1 MIPKVSIFEQP
12 VSVIPAIN
20 ADFLELAIKAEV
32 LLPHLLP

>member
-12 VSVIPAIN
+12 VSVMPAVN
-20 ADFLELAIKAEV
+20 ADFLKIAIKAEV